1 MEKES
6 RPTPAG
12 ASLRVPPFM
21 PTKAGLWFSI
31 LEMYFGVAGISHEGE
46 KAVALMGFLDPQYLA
61 KIEDAVTNLPPTG
74 QYEKLKSEL
83 IRILTES
90 DSAKVERL
98 VEREE
103 MGDRKPSQFY
113 NDLKKLAS
121 PLASDEFILNL
132 WRNRLPDR
140 IREVLAAVD
149 DTSIEKLTRTAD
161 RIDEAYDRHGHRAH
175 RVGAVAEPLASYG
188 DKTDAMAAALTS
200 RVLDGMKAMRIDG
213 HRRPRRRSNSLT
225 RPRRRSRSRDN
236 SRQDGMCFY
245 HARFGDRARKYNAPC
260 KWKSGN
266 DTSRP

>member
-12 ASLRVPPFM
+12 SSFCMPPFM
-21 PTKAGLWFSI
+21 PTTAGIWFSI
-31 LEMYFGVAGISHEGE
+31 LEKYFGVAGISQDDE
-46 KAVALMGFLDPQYLA
+46 KALALMGFLDPHYLA
-61 KIEDAVTNLPPTG
+61 KVEDTVANLPAIG
-74 QYEKLKSEL
+74 QYNKLKSEL
-83 IRILTES
+83 IRTLTES

-113 NDLKKLAS
+113 NDLKKLAG
-121 PLASDEFILNL
+121 PLTSDEFILNL
-132 WRNRLPDR
+132 WRYRLPDR
-140 IREVLAAVD
+140 MREVLAEVD
-149 DTSIEKLTRTAD
+149 DSSIEKLTRTAD
-161 RIDEAYDRHGHRAH
+161 KIDEAYHRNGQRA
-175 RVGAVAEPLASYG
+175 RKVATVADPPASHE
-188 DKTDAMAAALTS
+188 DKTDALAAAIVS
-200 RVLDGMKAMRIDG
+200 RLLDGMKAMRIDG

-236 SRQDGMCFY
+236 PRQDGMCFY
-245 HARFGDRARKYNAPC
+245 HARFGDRARKCNAPC

>member
-1 MEKES
+1 MNSIVRKSHYGKGEQTISSFVPRAAAEREK
-6 RPTPAG
+6 
-12 ASLRVPPFM
+12 
-21 PTKAGLWFSI
+21 
-31 LEMYFGVAGISHEGE
+31 YFGVAGISDDDEQ
-46 KAVALMGFLDPQYLA
+46 ALALMGFLDPPYLA
-61 KIEDAVTNLPPTG
+61 KIEYTVTNLPATR

-83 IRILTES
+83 IRVLTES

-149 DTSIEKLTRTAD
+149 DASIEKLTRTAD
-161 RIDEAYDRHGHRAH
+161 RIDEAYDRIGQRAH
-175 RVGAVAEPLASYG
+175 RVGTIAEPPAPHADKNGALAVEVSRLREEI
-188 DKTDAMAAALTS
+188 KALKI
-200 RVLDGMKAMRIDG
+200 GG
-213 HRRPRRRSNSLT
+213 YRRPRRRSNSLT

-236 SRQDGMCFY
+236 PRQDGICFY
-245 HARFGDRARKYNAPC
+245 HARFGDRATKCTIPC

-266 DTSRP
+266 DPSRP

>member
-6 RPTPAG
+6 KPTPAG
-12 ASLRVPPFM
+12 ASLRMPPFI

-132 WRNRLPDR
+132 WRNRLSDR

-161 RIDEAYDRHGHRAH
+161 RIDNAYDCHGHRA
-175 RVGAVAEPLASYG
+175 
-188 DKTDAMAAALTS
+188 
-200 RVLDGMKAMRIDG
+200 
-213 HRRPRRRSNSLT
+213 
-225 RPRRRSRSRDN
+225 
-236 SRQDGMCFY
+236 
-245 HARFGDRARKYNAPC
+245 
-260 KWKSGN
+260 
-266 DTSRP
+266 